1 MTDWSQITMP
11 LLQLS
16 QQDVLIAERYLG
28 NIYRKPDLIIA
39 PDGKPYM
46 FRWHVAHNQG
56 AGNVYFHMQVADDPE
71 RPLHDHPW
79 DNMSV
84 ILSGGY
90 LETIQPVPPHG
101 LKYTLPRRA
110 GEVIFRKA
118 TEAHR
123 LFIPEGVPYTLTQ
136 FSTGPRVRTWGFWFP
151 DGWRDFRSVTTEK
164 DGISVHTGGNNVP
177 TKCKG

>member
-1 MTDWSQITMP
+1 MIDWSKEKFP
-11 LLQLS
+11 LSRLS
-16 QQDVLIAERYLG
+16 SSDMDIAIRYVPDL
-28 NIYRKPDLIIA
+28 RQAPDLIIA

-90 LETIQPVPPHG
+90 LETLQPVPPYG

-110 GEVIFRKA
+110 GDVIFRKA

-151 DGWRDFRSVTTEK
+151 DGWQDFRSVTTEK
-164 DGISVHTGGNNVP
+164 DGVSIHTGGKHDA
-177 TKCKG
+177 TH